1 MISEKIELP
10 QYQDMVS
17 PVIKGGERFVWGYH
31 LKALLLIS
39 KNELFSLKN
48 D

>member
-17 PVIKGGERFVWGYH
+17 PVIKGVRDLCG
-31 LKALLLIS
+31 
-39 KNELFSLKN
+39 
-48 D
+48 DTT